1 MSEDV
6 KKLLVG
12 SWKLVSFEMRDANG
26 RISYPWGK
34 DTQGYLMY
42 NTDGYMSV
50 NVMSSNR
57 LKFSSADI
65 KGGTSEEKVAAAD
78 TYVSYCGTYEIQQNT
93 VIHHIELSFF
103 PNWIGVDQKRI
114 LSIEGDR
121 LSLSIPTITVAGVE
135 QTGHLIWERV
145 NGS

>member
-1 MSEDV
+1 MLEDT

-12 SWKLVSFEMRDANG
+12 SWKLMSFEMREANG

-34 DTQGYLMY
+34 DTLGYLMY
-42 NTDGYMSV
+42 NADGYMSV
-50 NVMSSNR
+50 TVMSSNR
-57 LKFSSADI
+57 LKFSSADV
-65 KGGTSEEKVAAAD
+65 KGGTTEEKVAAAD
-78 TYVSYCGTYEIQQNT
+78 TYVSYCGTYEIQQDT

-121 LSLSIPTITVAGVE
+121 LSLSIPPITVAGVE

-145 NGS
+145 NIS